1 MSEGGKVSKNPKR
14 PLQPWRCIDSATQEK
29 SDPKSSVAAGTLM
42 IFNERGMENS
52 ILYNNLFTI
61 RFTSL
66 HLMPAILTTQERSA
80 QSSLV

>member
-1 MSEGGKVSKNPKR
+1 MSKNSKR
-14 PLQPWRCIDSATQEK
+14 PLHQRQCIGSATQEK

-42 IFNERGMENS
+42 IFNERGMENF
-52 ILYNNLFTI
+52 ILYNNLFTF

-66 HLMPAILTTQERSA
+66 HLMPSILTTQERSA